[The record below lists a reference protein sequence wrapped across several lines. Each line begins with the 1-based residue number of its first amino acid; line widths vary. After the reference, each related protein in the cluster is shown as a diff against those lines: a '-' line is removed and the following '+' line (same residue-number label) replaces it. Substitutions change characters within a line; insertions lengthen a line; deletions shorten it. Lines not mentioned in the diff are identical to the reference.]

1 MDRRALFF
9 LVAAVAAGMLALV
22 IEDDLVYVPR
32 LLAIVYVALAVVSW
46 LDWRTNNRVR

>member
-9 LVAAVAAGMLALV
+9 LAAAALAGSLAFV

-32 LLAIVYVALAVVSW
+32 TVAIVYLLLATVSW
-46 LDWRTNNRVR
+46 LDWRTSNGA

>member
-9 LVAAVAAGMLALV
+9 LTAAALAGSLAFV

-32 LLAIVYVALAVVSW
+32 LVAIIYVVLAVVSW
-46 LDWRTNNRVR
+46 LDWRTNNRA

>member
-9 LVAAVAAGMLALV
+9 FTAAALSGSLAFV

-32 LLAIVYVALAVVSW
+32 TVAIVYLLLAAVSW
-46 LDWRTNNRVR
+46 LDWRSNQRA